1 MGGTNWKNFSA
12 TLHKKGVQKMIDTIK
27 FYTMINKE
35 TYNKIYNNSIL
46 KTSYNKKDRGNIL
59 WNRQRQARRFL

>member
-1 MGGTNWKNFSA
+1 
-12 TLHKKGVQKMIDTIK
+12 MIDTIK

-59 WNRQRQARRFL
+59 